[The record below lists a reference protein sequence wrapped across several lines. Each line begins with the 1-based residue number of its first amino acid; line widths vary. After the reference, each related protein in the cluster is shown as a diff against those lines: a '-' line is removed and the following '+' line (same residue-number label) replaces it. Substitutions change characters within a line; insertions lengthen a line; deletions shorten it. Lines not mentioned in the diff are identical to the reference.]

1 MGRYLIPI
9 TALVLG
15 VVFVAGLY
23 LLIQRHA
30 GSERESNLL
39 RAAKSHSQTISDF
52 RSFYSNKV
60 IPKLS
65 GSEVEVTH
73 LYEERELA
81 VPLPATLTID
91 FSEFVADQGRE
102 MQMQLLSDYP
112 FPWRVR
118 PPLGSFE
125 ASALES
131 FRQGDFADY
140 YETFVS
146 NGESFFRYA
155 APVQMSESCVSCHN
169 NHEDTPKTDWEVGDI
184 RGVQLVTLPMTVA
197 PVGQSWVD
205 LGFARTFRDIIV
217 FVVAFFILACATFAI
232 GQRRIT
238 QAFKT
243 INALAEAERNR
254 SQELEQSQAEIH
266 EVATRLDAVMQNIND
281 AIVTIGTDG
290 KIESA
295 NREALKIFGYTEDQF
310 VGQNVAILL
319 PEDGMLQQERF
330 LNAFE
335 KRGLKGKLGGM
346 RELRACRSDGTEFP
360 IELSISEVQLGDK
373 KILSGVI
380 RDITQ
385 RQAYQNELRARN
397 AEARLLSMVASRTD
411 NAVIIT
417 DPEGKTEWVNAGFTR
432 ITGFTLDDIQ
442 GIKPGILLQGEET
455 DPVVVKRI
463 SAAVSRG
470 ESFSETLVNYTKA
483 KEPYWVSVDSQPI
496 FDEKGI
502 LTNFIAIERDITDI
516 KNRETEL
523 EAARQAAED
532 ANKAKSEFLATMSHE
547 IRTPMNGV
555 IGMTGLLLD
564 KPLGD
569 EQRKFARTIRDSSE
583 ALLQIINDILDF
595 SKVDAGQLDPELTNF
610 QLEPVIH
617 GTIEI
622 LWPRASAKAV
632 DLLSYVPISLQQQY
646 VGDPGRLRQIL
657 LNLIGNAVKFTESG
671 SVTVRVY
678 QAADTN
684 RIRFEI
690 ADTGVGISEEEKDK
704 VFQSFRQLDSSSSRR
719 YEGTGLGLAI
729 SKKLVELMGGEIGV
743 QSELDKGSTF
753 WFELPLKP
761 ASDAEPNAVATK
773 RADLIK
779 GHSLLIIDE
788 SPLSGQLIYDMAADW
803 GLKVELV
810 DLLEGGIQR
819 LKESEFDVVLL
830 NCKQIT
836 SLAAS
841 VAAFV
846 KMSQQDT
853 ASKLIVT
860 ALENPGDQVEVMDWS
875 KVDLRLSKPLM
886 QSSLLNAIYRVTDDR
901 SEEEDDLETDQHEQ
915 WVPPVKKQRRLR
927 ILLAEDNPIN
937 QQVAMGY
944 LTKFGHRVD
953 FAGNG
958 LEALQAVKDLPYDL
972 VFMDVQMPE
981 MDGLEATRA
990 IRALPIEQSQVH
1002 IIAMTANA
1010 MLGDRERCIDAGM
1023 NDYLSKPI
1031 QGELLHKAIEAMLQN
1046 RPIDGSLDDRSASTA
1061 GVGPETDETINQQVV
1076 QTLTEQLGSDQVKQ
1090 IFAAFFN
1097 DAGERCEQAQ
1107 SALAAGDIKPMLE
1120 QVHSIKGSA
1129 ASIGL
1134 SQVAHASLQIER
1146 LTADDKMED
1155 GLNALETSLQQARAW
1170 FEGND

>member
-9 TALVLG
+9 TALIVG

-30 GSERESNLL
+30 SSEQESNLL

-52 RSFYSNKV
+52 RSFYSTKV

-73 LYEERELA
+73 LYEEMELA

-125 ASALES
+125 ASALEG
-131 FRQGDFADY
+131 FRQGNFEDY
-140 YETFVS
+140 YETFIS
-146 NGESFFRYA
+146 EGESFFRYA
-155 APVQMSESCVSCHN
+155 APVKMAESCVSCHN
-169 NHEDTPKTDWEVGDI
+169 NHEETPKSDWKVGDI
-184 RGVQLVTLPMTVA
+184 RGVQLVTLPMTAA
-197 PVGQSWVD
+197 PVGQSWVN
-205 LGFARTFRDIIV
+205 LGFARTFRDIII
-217 FVVAFFILACATFAI
+217 FVVAFFILACATFAF

-254 SQELEQSQAEIH
+254 SRELEQSQAEIR
-266 EVATRLDAVMQNIND
+266 EVATRLDTVMQNIND
-281 AIVTIGTDG
+281 AIVTMGMDG

-295 NREALKIFGYTEDQF
+295 NREALKIFGYAEEDF
-310 VGQNVAILL
+310 VGQNIAILL
-319 PEDGMLQQERF
+319 PEDGMLQQKRF
-330 LNAFE
+330 MKAFE
-335 KRGLKGKLGGM
+335 KRGLKGRLEGM
-346 RELRACRSDGTEFP
+346 RELQALRSDGTEFP
-360 IELSISEVQLGDK
+360 IELSISEVQLGDR
-373 KILSGVI
+373 IVLSGVI

-417 DPEGKTEWVNAGFTR
+417 DPKGKTEWVNAGFTR
-432 ITGFTLDDIQ
+432 ITGFTLEDIQ
-442 GIKPGILLQGEET
+442 GIKPGVLLQGEET
-455 DPVVVKRI
+455 DPEVVKRI
-463 SAAVSRG
+463 SAAVARG
-470 ESFSETLVNYTKA
+470 EAFSETIINYTKA

-496 FDEKGI
+496 FDDRGI
-502 LTNFIAIERDITDI
+502 LTNFIAIERDITGI

-523 EAARQAAED
+523 EMARQAAED

-595 SKVDAGQLDPELTNF
+595 SKVDSGQLDPELTNF

-622 LWPRASAKAV
+622 LWPRASGKAV
-632 DLLSYVPISLQQQY
+632 DLLSYVPVSLQQEY

-671 SVTVRVY
+671 SVSVRVR
-678 QAADTN
+678 QGAN
-684 RIRFEI
+684 SGSLRFEI
-690 ADTGVGISEEEKDK
+690 ADTGVGISQEEQEK
-704 VFQSFRQLDSSSSRR
+704 VFQSFHQADSSSSRR

-743 QSELDKGSTF
+743 ESEVEQGSTF
-753 WFELPLKP
+753 WFELPLQP
-761 ASDAEPNAVATK
+761 APNAAPNATATK
-773 RADLIK
+773 RASAIK

-788 SPLSGQLIYDMAADW
+788 SPLSGSLIYDMTTDW
-803 GLKVELV
+803 GLDVQV
-810 DLLEGGIQR
+810 ADRLEGGIQQ
-819 LKESEFDVVLL
+819 LKEREYDVVLL
-830 NCKQIT
+830 NCEQIT

-841 VAAFV
+841 VAAFS
-846 KMSQQDT
+846 KMGQKDK
-853 ASKLIVT
+853 APKLIVS
-860 ALENPGDQVEVMDWS
+860 ALDTPGDEVEVMDWN
-875 KVDLRLSKPLM
+875 KVDLRLSKPIL

-901 SEEEDDLETDQHEQ
+901 NEEDDGFDADHREQ
-915 WVPPVKKQRRLR
+915 WVQPVKKQRRLR

-937 QQVAMGY
+937 QQVALGY

-958 LEALQAVKDLPYDL
+958 LEAVQAVKDLPYDL

-990 IRALPIEQSQVH
+990 IRALPIEQSQIH

-1010 MLGDRERCIDAGM
+1010 MLGDRERCLEAGM

-1031 QGELLHKAIEAMLQN
+1031 QGELLYKAIESMLQN
-1046 RPIDGSLDDRSASTA
+1046 KPMADSQTPTDPSTVATGSDKVD
-1061 GVGPETDETINQQVV
+1061 TINQQVV
-1076 QTLTEQLGSDQVKQ
+1076 QTLSEQLGSDQVQQ
-1090 IFAAFFN
+1090 IFSAFFTDAEERFEQAKAAL
-1097 DAGERCEQAQ
+1097 DAGNRK
-1107 SALAAGDIKPMLE
+1107 SVLE

-1134 SQVAHASLQIER
+1134 SQVAHASLQVEL

-1155 GLNALETSLQQARAW
+1155 GLSALEASLKQARAW